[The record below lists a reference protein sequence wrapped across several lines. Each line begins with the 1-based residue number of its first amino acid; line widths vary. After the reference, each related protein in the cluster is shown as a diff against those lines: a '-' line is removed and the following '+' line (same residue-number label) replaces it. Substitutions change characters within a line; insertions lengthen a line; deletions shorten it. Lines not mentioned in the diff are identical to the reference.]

1 MIEQILRDYLED
13 ALKLPVRLEEEP
25 DLPEEYVLIE
35 KTGSGEGDWIKTATF
50 AIQSY
55 SGSFYRAM
63 QLNEK
68 VKEAMRDM
76 VRLDDIC
83 KVSLNSDYN
92 FTDTSKKRY
101 RYQAVYQITHY

>member
-1 MIEQILRDYLED
+1 MIEKLLRDYLED
-13 ALKLPVRLEEEP
+13 ALGLPVRLEEEP
-25 DLPEEYVLIE
+25 ELPEEYILIE
-35 KTGSGEGDWIKTATF
+35 KTGSGESDWIKTATF

-55 SGSFYRAM
+55 SESLYGAM

-76 VRLDDIC
+76 TRLDEIC

-92 FTDTSKKRY
+92 FTDTSKKKY